1 MSLKRDEEASKLLD
15 DCSKKFP
22 DDQKWFLFKKASFLV
37 STEHFDEAID
47 IMEELRVENQDDSGL
62 LCNLGYYYMYIG
74 DTEKSIELIN
84 KAIDLDPNNG
94 NLYDSYGEFLLEEN
108 RHEEAL
114 TKFLTALKMEPD
126 EWFVPYT
133 KINIASIYVHLG
145 DRENAEKYLNDAKFV
160 ITRCACSLNKRY
172 ELIKQVEKVR
182 EQIKNK
188 QE

>member
-1 MSLKRDEEASKLLD
+1 M
-15 DCSKKFP
+15 
-22 DDQKWFLFKKASFLV
+22 
-37 STEHFDEAID
+37 
-47 IMEELRVENQDDSGL
+47 
-62 LCNLGYYYMYIG
+62 
-74 DTEKSIELIN
+74 
-84 KAIDLDPNNG
+84 DPNNG

-133 KINIASIYVHLG
+133 KVNIASIYVHLE
-145 DRENAEKYLNDAKFV
+145 DRENAEKYLNDAKIV
-160 ITRCACSLNKRY
+160 ITRCACSLHKRD